1 MKIAATLPLRAGH
14 GQIYICNL
22 HARNNRTGGWG
33 LSSGNLWCMV
43 WGLKL
48 LIRIRQFW
56 SDYKVFRAT
65 VKSWLGD
72 GGRPVTAE
80 AANKRAA
87 QCLGCDFN
95 RGGTMAREMASDAT
109 KRLLEAKTRLKMSV
123 PDEELLHTCSLCRC
137 HLPTKVHVPMVH
149 IRRYQ
154 PESVREAIRAGK
166 KDCWQ
171 LRRSDG

>member
-1 MKIAATLPLRAGH
+1 
-14 GQIYICNL
+14 
-22 HARNNRTGGWG
+22 
-33 LSSGNLWCMV
+33 MV
-43 WGLKL
+43 LGMKL

-72 GGRPVTAE
+72 GGRPVPVSISQA
-80 AANKRAA
+80 RADM
-87 QCLGCDFN
+87 CLDCDFN
-95 RGGTMAREMASDAT
+95 QGGTMSREMASDAT
-109 KRLLEAKTRLKMSV
+109 KRLIEVKTRLKMRV
-123 PDEELLHTCSLCRC
+123 AGEELLHTCSLCRC

-154 PESVREAIRAGK
+154 PESVRDAIRAGK